1 MSAPRVVALI
11 GADLNLR
18 ARVMGGQSKGM
29 GTQLTHSAARASGRT
44 GRHLHGAQQRRRTHP
59 LTAFRRVAD
68 YPLDVT
74 VGTSLEDALAAWRN
88 TRSVM
93 LTLTAVLSGVVL
105 VATVSFVIGLRR
117 LERTND
123 ALR

>member
-1 MSAPRVVALI
+1 
-11 GADLNLR
+11 
-18 ARVMGGQSKGM
+18 
-29 GTQLTHSAARASGRT
+29 
-44 GRHLHGAQQRRRTHP
+44 
-59 LTAFRRVAD
+59 VAD

-123 ALR
+123 ALRVSEAQAQAASRAKSEFLAAISHELRTR